1 MATPYVTDESGKDM
15 YACTFVLNIILSG
28 NPATIIKVTFI
39 FFKSPRVYVNFNVSN
54 VNDVVGVA
62 ALCYS

>member
-28 NPATIIKVTFI
+28 NPATIIKVPFI
-39 FFKSPRVYVNFNVSN
+39 FLN
-54 VNDVVGVA
+54 
-62 ALCYS
+62 LH